1 MARTRVPTPHVE
13 LFLHLYLNSYDAKEH
28 LALVFDPIQLS
39 PDPRHRAPV
48 GRQEIRSRTLDEKWR
63 DGETDIERVVRGA
76 DVGRLLPGGEGHAS
90 MSRPAR
96 GNESIIDE
104 ADVLDGME
112 VAEEAEEPDVLP
124 LVRIHSECYTGETIG
139 SMRCD
144 CGEQLDEALRRIA
157 QTPTVPMLPTTPS
170 TPSSSRS
177 PSPSATVTST
187 NQPLVPGRGVVIY
200 LRQEGRGIGLVE
212 KIRAYNL
219 QDLGHDRV
227 TANLML
233 GHGADERRYS
243 VAAEILRDLG
253 LSGEQMLS
261 AYIVHVPICVHRR
274 LNKAFT
280 NKDMIK

>member
-1 MARTRVPTPHVE
+1 
-13 LFLHLYLNSYDAKEH
+13 
-28 LALVFDPIQLS
+28 
-39 PDPRHRAPV
+39 
-48 GRQEIRSRTLDEKWR
+48 
-63 DGETDIERVVRGA
+63 
-76 DVGRLLPGGEGHAS
+76 
-90 MSRPAR
+90 
-96 GNESIIDE
+96 
-104 ADVLDGME
+104 
-112 VAEEAEEPDVLP
+112 
-124 LVRIHSECYTGETIG
+124 
-139 SMRCD
+139 
-144 CGEQLDEALRRIA
+144 
-157 QTPTVPMLPTTPS
+157 
-170 TPSSSRS
+170 
-177 PSPSATVTST
+177 
-187 NQPLVPGRGVVIY
+187 VVIY